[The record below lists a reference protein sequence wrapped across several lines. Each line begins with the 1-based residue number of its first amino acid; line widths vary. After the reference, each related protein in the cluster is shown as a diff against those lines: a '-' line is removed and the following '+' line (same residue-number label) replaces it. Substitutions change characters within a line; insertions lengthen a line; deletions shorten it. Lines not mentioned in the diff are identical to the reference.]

1 MKHEYE
7 DRMGQI
13 DNLFETVY
21 RNYKMFEADIC
32 MFGKKEFVYS
42 MNNRFK
48 YIIRIKDDRFRY
60 WIRIVMFEINFN
72 WFNLCYKNIEM
83 FGGDIFEF
91 SSELF
96 FIVDAYKL
104 LSLIW
109 NSNREHIMLCPLIR
123 EIIYELLNVLCYSL
137 RKLQKFNS
145 HSDR

>member
-32 MFGKKEFVYS
+32 MFGKKEFVYG

-60 WIRIVMFEINFN
+60 
-72 WFNLCYKNIEM
+72 
-83 FGGDIFEF
+83 
-91 SSELF
+91 
-96 FIVDAYKL
+96 
-104 LSLIW
+104 
-109 NSNREHIMLCPLIR
+109 
-123 EIIYELLNVLCYSL
+123 
-137 RKLQKFNS
+137 
-145 HSDR
+145 